1 MNFRFKQIL
10 RTLAMAGV
18 IGSLAACGGGG
29 GSTQVTK
36 DLAPLAV
43 SASNTTAITAVKAV
57 AASLVGKTL
66 DIGGNI
72 FFDTTTANIN
82 PALPTGTVMTF
93 TALPA
98 GAPANALT
106 GFKVENALYVVTGYI
121 TPGSGVFNV
130 VDKVLKVSEDD
141 PALKNKDFVV
151 GENYTISDFIIDFD
165 TLNKSVGTNS
175 VPVKITLGNKVFEY
189 TVENATISATGELLV
204 NGAPI
209 TTLEFTIV
217 TGAA

>member
-1 MNFRFKQIL
+1 MNFRFKRIL

-18 IGSLAACGGGG
+18 IGSLAACGGG

-43 SASNTTAITAVKAV
+43 SASNTTAIEAVKAV

-82 PALPTGTVMTF
+82 PALPTGTVMTL

-106 GFKVENALYVVTGYI
+106 GFRIENALYVVTGYI
-121 TPGSGVFNV
+121 TPGSGVFNAV
-130 VDKVLKVSEDD
+130 TRELKVPEND
-141 PALKNKDFVV
+141 PALAGKDFVV
-151 GENYTISDFIIDFD
+151 GEKYIITSFAVDFKTDGYSPGQ
-165 TLNKSVGTNS
+165 SVN
-175 VPVKITLGNKVFEY
+175 VPVKITLGNTTLEF
-189 TVENATISATGELLV
+189 TVPATIGANGELLV
-204 NGAPI
+204 NGVKI

>member
-36 DLAPLAV
+36 DLAPLAIK
-43 SASNTTAITAVKAV
+43 ADNTTAITAFKAV
-57 AASLVGKTL
+57 AASLIGKTL
-66 DIGGNI
+66 DIGGGI
-72 FFDTTTANIN
+72 FFDTTTANTN

-106 GFKVENALYVVTGYI
+106 GFRIENALYVMTGYI

-130 VDKVLKVSEDD
+130 VDKVLKVPVDD
-141 PALKNKDFVV
+141 PALVGKDFVV
-151 GENYTISDFIIDFD
+151 GQLYIISSFVIDFD
-165 TLNKSVGTNS
+165 TSGKNTGINS
-175 VPVKITLGNKVFEY
+175 IPVKITLGNKVFEY
-189 TVENATISATGELLV
+189 TVENATISANGELLV
-204 NGAPI
+204 NGVSI
-209 TTLEFTIV
+209 TTLEFTVV

>member
-1 MNFRFKQIL
+1 MIFRFKQIL
-10 RTLAMAGV
+10 RTLAIAGV

-36 DLAPLAV
+36 DLAPLAIK
-43 SASNTTAITAVKAV
+43 ADNTTAITAFKAV
-57 AASLVGKTL
+57 AASLIGKTL

-72 FFDTTTANIN
+72 FFDTTTTNTN

-106 GFKVENALYVVTGYI
+106 GFRIENALYVVTGYL
-121 TPGSGVFNV
+121 TPGSAVFNAV
-130 VDKVLKVSEDD
+130 TRELKVPEND
-141 PALKNKDFVV
+141 PALAGKDFIV
-151 GENYTISDFIIDFD
+151 GESYIINNFAVDFKTDGYSPGQ
-165 TLNKSVGTNS
+165 SVN
-175 VPVKITLGNKVFEY
+175 VPVKITLGNTTLEF
-189 TVENATISATGELLV
+189 TVPATISATGALLV
-204 NGAPI
+204 NGTPI